1 MKGRMKKY
9 SSIFLQNMP
18 YDTDSRRSFLF
29 VFSLCA
35 YTDKEDE
42 CLSLSFAISF
52 LSAFFLIYPL
62 SERQLYKCGIS
73 FKLFSG
79 RKEKS
84 DFFELTMST

>member
-1 MKGRMKKY
+1 M
-9 SSIFLQNMP
+9 LQYFFKICRIIP
-18 YDTDSRRSFLF
+18 IPGDH
-29 VFSLCA
+29 FSLRSLFIFA

-42 CLSLSFAISF
+42 CLSLTLSLTISF
-52 LSAFFLIYPL
+52 LSPFFLIYPL

-84 DFFELTMST
+84 DFFELIMST